1 MGAERLPGCKHLG
14 SFVVYITANHS
25 AVIIIGVLFAQGAGM
40 RRRDVIK
47 VVAGSAIAWP
57 RLARAQRQARIPRVG
72 VLWHAANFEE
82 ETPYYQ
88 SLVKGF
94 SDLGYIDGQNITLE
108 HRFPNEVPEIFDKM
122 AAELVS
128 LNCDVLVGAGA
139 AGPHLKQATK
149 TIPIVYMFIPDPI
162 GAGLVESIARPGG
175 NVTGL
180 SNFSV
185 QLSAKRLQYL
195 KEIVPTVTRV
205 GLLINLYV
213 KEAMEFGGKIGVET
227 QSFEVRSLSD
237 FEPAFDA
244 MVKAGMQG
252 VVANGESLIFQ
263 ARKVI
268 ADLALARSLPSCV
281 YVRELLEAG
290 GLISY
295 GVDQRAMARRAA
307 VYVDRIL
314 KGEKPAELP
323 VEQPTKFEL
332 LINLKTAKALGVIA
346 PPALIALADEVI
358 D

>member
-1 MGAERLPGCKHLG
+1 
-14 SFVVYITANHS
+14 
-25 AVIIIGVLFAQGAGM
+25 
-40 RRRDVIK
+40 
-47 VVAGSAIAWP
+47 
-57 RLARAQRQARIPRVG
+57 
-72 VLWHAANFEE
+72 
-82 ETPYYQ
+82 
-88 SLVKGF
+88 
-94 SDLGYIDGQNITLE
+94 
-108 HRFPNEVPEIFDKM
+108 
-122 AAELVS
+122 
-128 LNCDVLVGAGA
+128 
-139 AGPHLKQATK
+139 
-149 TIPIVYMFIPDPI
+149 
-162 GAGLVESIARPGG
+162 
-175 NVTGL
+175 
-180 SNFSV
+180 
-185 QLSAKRLQYL
+185 LQYL

-205 GLLINLYV
+205 GLLINPNVKISNLYV
-213 KEAMEFGGKIGVET
+213 KEAMEFGYKIGVET

-332 LINLKTAKALGVIA
+332 LINLKTADALGVTV
-346 PPALIALADEVI
+346 PPTLIAIADEVI
-358 D
+358 E

>member
-1 MGAERLPGCKHLG
+1 M
-14 SFVVYITANHS
+14 
-25 AVIIIGVLFAQGAGM
+25 
-40 RRRDVIK
+40 
-47 VVAGSAIAWP
+47 WP
-57 RLARAQRQARIPRVG
+57 RLGRAQRPARIPKVG
-72 VLWHAANFEE
+72 VLWHAANLEE

-88 SLVKGF
+88 SLVEGF
-94 SDLGYIDGQNITLE
+94 RQLGYVDGQSITLE

-139 AGPHLKQATK
+139 AGPHLKKATK
-149 TIPIVYMFIPDPI
+149 TTPIVFMFVPDPI
-162 GAGLVESIARPGG
+162 GADLVESTARPGG

-195 KEIVPTVTRV
+195 KEIVPTITRV
-205 GLLINLYV
+205 GLLINPNVNISSLYV
-213 KEAMEFGGKIGVET
+213 KEATAAGNKLGVDT
-227 QSFEVRSLSD
+227 QTFEVRALGD

-268 ADLALARSLPSCV
+268 ADLALARNLPSCG

-307 VYVDRIL
+307 GYVDRIL
-314 KGEKPAELP
+314 KGEKPAKLP

-332 LINLKTAKALGVIA
+332 LINLKTAKALGIIV
-346 PPALIALADEVI
+346 PTMLINQADEVI

>member
-1 MGAERLPGCKHLG
+1 
-14 SFVVYITANHS
+14 
-25 AVIIIGVLFAQGAGM
+25 M
-40 RRRDVIK
+40 RRREFITLL
-47 VVAGSAIAWP
+47 GSIAATWP
-57 RLARAQRQARIPRVG
+57 RAARAEGPSRIPKIG
-72 VLWHAANFEE
+72 VLWHAANIEQ

-88 SLVKGF
+88 SLIEGF
-94 SDLGYIDGQNITLE
+94 RNLGYVEGRNIELE
-108 HRFPNEVPEIFDKM
+108 HRFPNEMLEVFERM

-128 LNCDVLVGAGA
+128 LKCDVLVGAGA
-139 AGPHLKQATK
+139 AASHLKAATK
-149 TIPIVYMFIPDPI
+149 TIPIVFMFIPDPI
-162 GAGLVESIARPGG
+162 GAGLVESFAQPGE

-205 GLLINLYV
+205 GLLINPNIKISSLYV
-213 KEAMEFGGKIGVET
+213 QEATEAAIKLGVNT
-227 QSFEVRSLSD
+227 QAFEVRSLRD

-268 ADLALARSLPSCV
+268 ADLALARNLPSCG
-281 YVRELLEAG
+281 YVRELVEAG

-314 KGEKPAELP
+314 KGAKSADLP
-323 VEQPTKFEL
+323 VEQPTRFEL
-332 LINLKTAKALGVIA
+332 LINLKTAKALGVIV
-346 PPALIALADEVI
+346 PPTWIAHADEI
-358 D
+358 IE

>member
-1 MGAERLPGCKHLG
+1 
-14 SFVVYITANHS
+14 
-25 AVIIIGVLFAQGAGM
+25 M
-40 RRRDVIK
+40 RRREFITLL
-47 VVAGSAIAWP
+47 GSTAAIWP
-57 RLARAQRQARIPRVG
+57 RLARAQAPARVPKVG
-72 VLWHAANFEE
+72 VLWHAANIEE

-88 SLVKGF
+88 SLVEGF
-94 SDLGYIDGQNITLE
+94 RKLGYVDKQNITLE
-108 HRFPNEVPEIFDKM
+108 HRFPNEVPEVFGRM

-128 LNCDVLVGAGA
+128 LKCDVLVGAGA
-139 AGPHLKQATK
+139 AGPRLKKATK
-149 TIPIVYMFIPDPI
+149 TIPIVFMFNPDPV
-162 GAGLVESIARPGG
+162 GDDLVENIARPGG
-175 NVTGL
+175 NVTGM

-205 GLLINLYV
+205 GLLINPNVKISSLYV
-213 KEAMEFGGKIGVET
+213 QEATEAGIKLGIDT

-244 MVKAGMQG
+244 MVKVGMQG

-268 ADLALARSLPSCV
+268 ADLALVRNLPSCG

-314 KGEKPAELP
+314 KGEKPAALP
-323 VEQPTKFEL
+323 VEQPTSFEL
-332 LINLKTAKALGVIA
+332 LINLKTAKALGVVV
-346 PPALIALADEVI
+346 PPTLIAHADEVVE
-358 D
+358 

>member
-1 MGAERLPGCKHLG
+1 M
-14 SFVVYITANHS
+14 
-25 AVIIIGVLFAQGAGM
+25 
-40 RRRDVIK
+40 
-47 VVAGSAIAWP
+47 WP
-57 RLARAQRQARIPRVG
+57 RLARAQRPARIPKVG
-72 VLWHAANFEE
+72 VLWHAANIEE
-82 ETPYYQ
+82 ETPYFQ
-88 SLVKGF
+88 SLVEGF
-94 SDLGYIDGQNITLE
+94 SKLGYVDGQSITLE
-108 HRFPNEVPEIFDKM
+108 HRFPNEVPEVFDKM

-139 AGPHLKQATK
+139 AGSHLKKATK
-149 TIPIVYMFIPDPI
+149 TTPIVFMFVPDPI
-162 GAGLVESIARPGG
+162 GADLVEGIARPGG

-185 QLSAKRLQYL
+185 QLSAKRLEYL

-205 GLLINLYV
+205 GLLINPNVKISSLYV
-213 KEAMEFGGKIGVET
+213 REAREAGNKLGVDT
-227 QSFEVRSLSD
+227 QSFEVRALRD

-244 MVKAGMQG
+244 MVKAGMRG

-268 ADLALARSLPSCV
+268 ADLALARNLPSCG

-307 VYVDRIL
+307 GYVDRIL

-323 VEQPTKFEL
+323 VEQPTRFEL
-332 LINLKTAKALGVIA
+332 LINLKTAKALGVIV
-346 PPALIALADEVI
+346 PPMLIARADEVI

>member
-1 MGAERLPGCKHLG
+1 MTRREFTALLG
-14 SFVVYITANHS
+14 GTA
-25 AVIIIGVLFAQGAGM
+25 AM
-40 RRRDVIK
+40 
-47 VVAGSAIAWP
+47 WP
-57 RLARAQRQARIPRVG
+57 RIARAQRLARIPKVG
-72 VLWHAANFEE
+72 VLWHAANIEE

-88 SLVKGF
+88 SLVEGF
-94 SDLGYIDGQNITLE
+94 RKLGYVDGQSITLE
-108 HRFPNEVPEIFDKM
+108 HRFPNEVPEVFDKM

-128 LNCDVLVGAGA
+128 LNCDALVGAGA
-139 AGPHLKQATK
+139 AGSYLKKATK
-149 TIPIVYMFIPDPI
+149 TIPIVFMFVPDPI
-162 GAGLVESIARPGG
+162 GADLVKGIARPGG
-175 NVTGL
+175 NATGL

-195 KEIVPTVTRV
+195 KEIVPTVARV
-205 GLLINLYV
+205 GLLINPNVKISSLYV
-213 KEAMEFGGKIGVET
+213 KESTEAGDKLGVDT
-227 QSFEVRSLSD
+227 RSFEVRALSD

-268 ADLALARSLPSCV
+268 ADLALARNLPSCG

-323 VEQPTKFEL
+323 VEQPSTFEL
-332 LINLKTAKALGVIA
+332 LINLKTAKALGVIV
-346 PPALIALADEVI
+346 PPTLIVHADEVI

>member
-1 MGAERLPGCKHLG
+1 MIRREFITLLG
-14 SFVVYITANHS
+14 GTA
-25 AVIIIGVLFAQGAGM
+25 AM
-40 RRRDVIK
+40 
-47 VVAGSAIAWP
+47 WP
-57 RLARAQRQARIPRVG
+57 RLARAQRPARIPKVG
-72 VLWHAANFEE
+72 VLWHAANIEE
-82 ETPYYQ
+82 EGPYYQ
-88 SLVKGF
+88 SLVEGF
-94 SDLGYIDGQNITLE
+94 RMLGYVDGQSITLE
-108 HRFPNEVPEIFDKM
+108 HRFPNEVPEVFDKM

-128 LNCDVLVGAGA
+128 LKCDVLVGAGA
-139 AGPHLKQATK
+139 AGTYLKKATK
-149 TIPIVYMFIPDPI
+149 TIPIVFMFIPDPI
-162 GAGLVESIARPGG
+162 GAGLVAGIARPGG

-205 GLLINLYV
+205 GLLINPNVNISSLYV
-213 KEAMEFGGKIGVET
+213 KEATEAGDKLGVDT
-227 QSFEVRSLSD
+227 QSFEVRALRD

-244 MVKAGMQG
+244 MIKAGMQG

-268 ADLALARSLPSCV
+268 ADFALARNLPSCG

-295 GVDQRAMARRAA
+295 GVDQREMARHAA

-314 KGEKPAELP
+314 KGEKPDKLP
-323 VEQPTKFEL
+323 VEQPTRFEL
-332 LINLKTAKALGVIA
+332 LINLKTAKALGVIV
-346 PPALIALADEVI
+346 PHELIVRADDLI

>member
-1 MGAERLPGCKHLG
+1 M
-14 SFVVYITANHS
+14 
-25 AVIIIGVLFAQGAGM
+25 IIGVLVALGAGM

-57 RLARAQRQARIPRVG
+57 RLARAQRARIPRVG
-72 VLWHAANFEE
+72 VLWHAANIEE
-82 ETPYYQ
+82 ETPVYQ
-88 SLVKGF
+88 NLVKGF

-108 HRFPNEVPEIFDKM
+108 HRFPNEVPELFDKM

-139 AGPHLKQATK
+139 AGPYLKKATN
-149 TIPIVYMFIPDPI
+149 TIPVVFMFIPDPI

-205 GLLINLYV
+205 GLLINPNVKISNLYV
-213 KEAMEFGGKIGVET
+213 KEAMEFGDKIGVET

-252 VVANGESLIFQ
+252 VVANGETGQES
-263 ARKVI
+263 
-268 ADLALARSLPSCV
+268 
-281 YVRELLEAG
+281 
-290 GLISY
+290 
-295 GVDQRAMARRAA
+295 
-307 VYVDRIL
+307 DR
-314 KGEKPAELP
+314 GPRTCA
-323 VEQPTKFEL
+323 
-332 LINLKTAKALGVIA
+332 
-346 PPALIALADEVI
+346 
-358 D
+358 

>member
-1 MGAERLPGCKHLG
+1 VKRYAWEEHL
-14 SFVVYITANHS
+14 
-25 AVIIIGVLFAQGAGM
+25 
-40 RRRDVIK
+40 RRREFITLV
-47 VVAGSAIAWP
+47 GSTAAMWWP
-57 RLARAQRQARIPRVG
+57 CLARAQRQARIPRVG
-72 VLWHAANFEE
+72 VLWHAANIEE
-82 ETPYYQ
+82 ETPVYQ
-88 SLVKGF
+88 NLVKGF

-108 HRFPNEVPEIFDKM
+108 HRFPNEVPELFDKM

-139 AGPHLKQATK
+139 AGPHLKKATS
-149 TIPIVYMFIPDPI
+149 TIPIVFMFIPDPI
-162 GAGLVESIARPGG
+162 GAGLVENIARPGG

-205 GLLINLYV
+205 GLLINPNVKISNLYV
-213 KEAMEFGGKIGVET
+213 KEAMEFGDKIGVET

-268 ADLALARSLPSCV
+268 ANLALARSLPSCG
-281 YVRELLEAG
+281 YVRELLDAG
-290 GLISY
+290 CLISY
-295 GVDQRAMARRAA
+295 GVDQHAMARRAA

-323 VEQPTKFEL
+323 VEQPTTFEL
-332 LINLKTAKALGVIA
+332 LINLKTADALGVVV
-346 PPALIALADEVI
+346 PPTLIARADEVI
-358 D
+358 E

>member
-1 MGAERLPGCKHLG
+1 
-14 SFVVYITANHS
+14 
-25 AVIIIGVLFAQGAGM
+25 M
-40 RRRDVIK
+40 RRRDFITLL
-47 VVAGSAIAWP
+47 GSTAAMWP
-57 RLARAQRQARIPRVG
+57 RLARAQRQGRIPKVG
-72 VLWHAANFEE
+72 VLWHAANIEE

-88 SLVKGF
+88 SLVEGF
-94 SDLGYIDGQNITLE
+94 RKLGYVDGKNITLE
-108 HRFPNEVPEIFDKM
+108 HRFPNEVPEVFGTM

-128 LNCDVLVGAGA
+128 LKCDVLVGAGA
-139 AGPHLKQATK
+139 AAPHLKKATK
-149 TIPIVYMFIPDPI
+149 TIPIVFMFGFDPI

-205 GLLINLYV
+205 GLLINPNVKISSLYV
-213 KEAMEFGGKIGVET
+213 QEATEAGIKLGVDT

-244 MVKAGMQG
+244 MVKVGMQG

-268 ADLALARSLPSCV
+268 ANLALARNLPSCG

-323 VEQPTKFEL
+323 VEQPTRFEL
-332 LINLKTAKALGVIA
+332 LINLKTAKALGVIV
-346 PPALIALADEVI
+346 PPTLIARADEVI
-358 D
+358 E

>member
-1 MGAERLPGCKHLG
+1 VHNA
-14 SFVVYITANHS
+14 
-25 AVIIIGVLFAQGAGM
+25 
-40 RRRDVIK
+40 
-47 VVAGSAIAWP
+47 
-57 RLARAQRQARIPRVG
+57 RLASQKLASSGMPPTSKKR
-72 VLWHAANFEE
+72 LHTF
-82 ETPYYQ
+82 Q
-88 SLVKGF
+88 SLVEGF
-94 SDLGYIDGQNITLE
+94 SKLGYVDGQSITLE
-108 HRFPNEVPEIFDKM
+108 HRFPNEVPEVFDKM

-139 AGPHLKQATK
+139 AGSHLKKATK
-149 TIPIVYMFIPDPI
+149 TTPIVFMFVPDPI
-162 GAGLVESIARPGG
+162 GADLVEGIARPGG

-185 QLSAKRLQYL
+185 QLSAKRLEYL

-205 GLLINLYV
+205 GLLINPNVKISSLYV
-213 KEAMEFGGKIGVET
+213 REAREAGNKLGVDT
-227 QSFEVRSLSD
+227 QSFEVRALRD

-244 MVKAGMQG
+244 MVKAGMRG

-268 ADLALARSLPSCV
+268 ADLALARNLPSCG

-307 VYVDRIL
+307 GYVDRIL

-323 VEQPTKFEL
+323 VEQPTRFEL
-332 LINLKTAKALGVIA
+332 LINLKTAKALGVIV
-346 PPALIALADEVI
+346 PPMLIARADEVI

>member
-1 MGAERLPGCKHLG
+1 
-14 SFVVYITANHS
+14 
-25 AVIIIGVLFAQGAGM
+25 M
-40 RRRDVIK
+40 RRREFITLL
-47 VVAGSAIAWP
+47 GSTAAMWP
-57 RLARAQRQARIPRVG
+57 RLARAQRQGRIPKVG
-72 VLWHAANFEE
+72 VLWHAANIEE

-88 SLVKGF
+88 SLVEGF
-94 SDLGYIDGQNITLE
+94 GKLGYVDGQNITLE
-108 HRFPNEVPEIFDKM
+108 HRFPNEVPEVFDRM

-128 LNCDVLVGAGA
+128 LKCDVLVGAGA
-139 AGPHLKQATK
+139 AAPHLKQATK
-149 TIPIVYMFIPDPI
+149 TIPIVFMFGFDPI
-162 GAGLVESIARPGG
+162 GAGLIENFARPGG

-205 GLLINLYV
+205 GLLINPNVKISSLYV
-213 KEAMEFGGKIGVET
+213 QEATEAGIKLGVDT

-237 FEPAFDA
+237 FEPAFDT
-244 MVKAGMQG
+244 MVKIGMQG

-268 ADLALARSLPSCV
+268 ADLALARNLPSCG

-314 KGEKPAELP
+314 KGEKPAEFP
-323 VEQPTKFEL
+323 VEQPTRFEL
-332 LINLKTAKALGVIA
+332 LINLKTAKALGVIV
-346 PPALIALADEVI
+346 PPTLIARADEVI